1 MSDGLEWD
9 RRSNYAL
16 TEFVLFSLASLILF
30 LAITLSFIYSY
41 LQLNYDVSF
50 FSTLRPLFE
59 NVLPSVVAFT
69 PTRRPG
75 DEDDTDLGGK
85 NKGKQPPKVNLV
97 FIGHEERSP
106 KARSIKRT
114 LVRIWVHVY
123 FILLC
128 GLIILWA
135 VSIFSDS
142 VLYRKMSSCN
152 DISVEDEDLS
162 CFLLSDRDVPEGVQE
177 IIDQEEG
184 EKVPC
189 LDVQQYIADNNLT
202 FDLEVICYQY
212 QLNPLAA
219 LGISYGA
226 IKTVSFVIVSIL
238 SALFAFVNKLFRR
251 RPRNLPGQNND
262 KDIGISLIVL
272 SHVLSFI
279 LSLAGIAVFAIIVAI
294 IHEITGLKNSGY
306 DFLRGEK
313 FYSYSVVVLVPIT
326 LIFLSFVPWWAF
338 HPLVDHESSQWN
350 IDFNDPDKMKLKR
363 KMHRF
368 VHRILLHQQFST
380 PLATLFDFFWANL
393 PTADNQPSLESGNGV
408 LQPIAGEQNRD
419 RAEEE
424 NTDQAEPDNAEREEQ
439 L

>member
-16 TEFVLFSLASLILF
+16 TELILFSLASLILF

-41 LQLNYDVSF
+41 IHLNYDVSF

-59 NVLPSVVAFT
+59 NVLPTAVAFT

-75 DEDDTDLGGK
+75 DEDDIDLGGN
-85 NKGKQPPKVNLV
+85 NKGKEPPKVNLV
-97 FIGHEERSP
+97 FLGHEERSP
-106 KARSIKRT
+106 KARSTKRT

-128 GLIILWA
+128 GIIILWA

-177 IIDQEEG
+177 VIDQEEG

-189 LDVQQYIADNNLT
+189 AGVQQYIADNNLT

-212 QLNPLAA
+212 QLNPVAA

-251 RPRNLPGQNND
+251 KPRNVSDLPGQ
-262 KDIGISLIVL
+262 DIGIPLIVT
-272 SHVLSFI
+272 SHVFFFI
-279 LSLAGIAVFAIIVAI
+279 LSLAGIAVFAIILAI

-313 FYSYSVVVLVPIT
+313 FYSYSVVALVPLT
-326 LIFLSFVPWWAF
+326 LVFLSFVPWWAF
-338 HPLVDHESSQWN
+338 RPLVESSQWN

-368 VHRILLHQQFST
+368 VHRLLLHQQFST
-380 PLATLFDFFWANL
+380 PLATLFDFILATL
-393 PTADNQPSLESGNGV
+393 PTAENQPSLESGNGE
-408 LQPIAGEQNRD
+408 LQATAGEQNRD

-424 NTDQAEPDNAEREEQ
+424 NTDQPEPDNAEREER